1 MTWTDAKLREL
12 ARLWQRGDSA
22 SEIGRQISK
31 TKNAVIGMARRQGLP
46 PRESPIRPRKPAA
59 PTPMPPKL
67 HDGKAT
73 FVAARPLKLAKPT
86 KSTRS
91 CLFPMWP
98 DGADPTH
105 EYCGKRVQPGSSYC
119 KQHHAICYH
128 VPKWT
133 MSDEARAKIS
143 AAARRRWAKRKA
155 A

>member
-12 ARLWQRGDSA
+12 ERLWARGDSA
-22 SEIGRQISK
+22 SQIGRQIGK
-31 TKNAVIGMARRQGLP
+31 TKGAVIGMARRRKLP
-46 PRESPIRPRKPAA
+46 PRKSPIRTRDPKPPA
-59 PTPMPPKL
+59 PMPPKL
-67 HDGKAT
+67 HDGKTT

-86 KSTRS
+86 AAART

-119 KQHHAICYH
+119 KTHHAICYH

-133 MSDEARAKIS
+133 MSDEAKAKIS